1 MGSLL
6 DQGKMHVELLGE
18 NAPSVEALATFFGRN
33 KPFFSPDKCSGGGTK
48 EASHENNAERH
59 WEAWKSGR
67 RYLVAFF
74 VLHGCWL
81 SLDCKACGGF

>member
-6 DQGKMHVELLGE
+6 HQGKMHVELLGK
-18 NAPSVEALATFFGRN
+18 NAPSLEALAAFLGRN
-33 KPFFSPDKCSGGGTK
+33 EPFFSPDKCSRGGTK
-48 EASHENNAERH
+48 EASHQNNAERH
-59 WEAWKSGR
+59 QVVWKLGR

-74 VLHGCWL
+74 VLYGCWL